1 MRALVIA
8 CLTLPLLV
16 GCASKQ
22 AEKPIESTPASNN
35 DQKSGDA
42 GKNKKAGGDSDSDG
56 DKVSCEEAKV
66 RFEFNST
73 TLASDAKSTLEKV
86 AACLKS
92 NAKVRITIEGNADE
106 RGTEEYNLSL
116 GENRAQ
122 SVARY
127 LELLGADRDR
137 VKTVSY
143 GKANPECSEHDEA
156 CWARNRRA
164 GIKPSSK

>member
-8 CLTLPLLV
+8 SLTLPLLV

-22 AEKPIESTPASNN
+22 AEKPIETTPASNN
-35 DQKSGDA
+35 EQKAADPGR
-42 GKNKKAGGDSDSDG
+42 KAGSDADSSS

-73 TLASDAKSTLEKV
+73 TLPSDAKSTLEKV

-122 SVARY
+122 AVARY

-164 GIKPSSK
+164 ALKPTSK

>member
-8 CLTLPLLV
+8 SLTLPLLV

-22 AEKPIESTPASNN
+22 AEKPIDTTPASNSQQQN
-35 DQKSGDA
+35 DPNRG
-42 GKNKKAGGDSDSDG
+42 KKAGGADSDG
-56 DKVSCEEAKV
+56 NDKVSCEEAKV

-92 NAKVRITIEGNADE
+92 NAKVRVTIEGNADE

-127 LELLGADRDR
+127 LELLGADRER

-143 GKANPECSEHDEA
+143 GKGNPECSEHDEA

-164 GIKPSSK
+164 ALKPTSK